1 MIDAS
6 EIRAQQKSHWDGA
19 GGETWVDAQ
28 SVMDAM
34 FEEIESR
41 LAASAAQSGA
51 ARILDIGCGTG
62 AVSLAA
68 ARATPSARLTG
79 IDISGPML
87 ALARSRA
94 RAANVDADFIKAD
107 AETYDFSDNR
117 FDHMISRFGVMF
129 FADPVKAFSNLR
141 SAATDGASLHLY
153 AWRSPADNPFM
164 SAGTRAAAPFL
175 DETPKREKNA
185 PGQFGFEDRD
195 YVHAILKDAGW
206 TSIDITAED
215 IPCSFPVS
223 ELPLFLDRLGPVPRL
238 LDMNPQADRDAVR
251 AAVRKAYEGFI
262 MGDEVRYTAGCW
274 AVRAKAPA

>member
-1 MIDAS
+1 MSQAED
-6 EIRAQQKSHWDGA
+6 IRAQQKSHWDGA

-34 FEEIESR
+34 FEGIEAR

-51 ARILDIGCGTG
+51 SHILDVGCGTG
-62 AVSLAA
+62 AVTLAA
-68 ARATPSARLTG
+68 AKSAPSAHLTG

-94 RAANVDADFIKAD
+94 SAAGLDAEFIKAD
-107 AETYDFSDNR
+107 AETHDFSDTR
-117 FDHMISRFGVMF
+117 FDLMISRFGVMF

-141 SAATDGASLHLY
+141 SAATTAASLHLY

-164 SAGTRAAAPFL
+164 SAGTRAAAPLL
-175 DETPKREKNA
+175 DEMPKREKNA

-195 YVHAILKDAGW
+195 YIHTILKDAGW
-206 TSIDITAED
+206 TGIDITPED

-238 LDMNPQADRDAVR
+238 LEMNPQADKDAVR
-251 AAVRKAYEGFI
+251 AAVREAYGGYIE
-262 MGDEVRYTAGCW
+262 GDEVRYTAGCW
-274 AVRAKAPA
+274 SIRAKAPA

>member
-1 MIDAS
+1 MSDAN

-19 GGETWVDAQ
+19 GGEIWVDAQ

-34 FEEIESR
+34 FEVIESR
-41 LAASAAQSGA
+41 LAASAARSGA
-51 ARILDIGCGTG
+51 SRILDIGCGTG
-62 AVSLAA
+62 AVTLAA
-68 ARATPSARLTG
+68 ARAASSAHLTG

-87 ALARSRA
+87 ALARRRA
-94 RAANVDADFIKAD
+94 SAAGMDADFIKAD
-107 AETYDFSDNR
+107 AEAHDFSDNR
-117 FDHMISRFGVMF
+117 FGLMISRFGVMF

-141 SAATDGASLHLY
+141 SAAEGEAELHLY

-175 DETPKREKNA
+175 DEMPKREKNA

-195 YVHAILKDAGW
+195 YVHTILKDAGW
-206 TSIDITAED
+206 TGIDIKAED
-215 IPCSFPVS
+215 IPCSFPVG

-251 AAVRKAYEGFI
+251 AAVRQAYEAFI
-262 MGDEVRYTAGCW
+262 VDDEVRYTAGCW
-274 AVRAKAPA
+274 AIRAKAPA

>member
-1 MIDAS
+1 MSQAE

-19 GGETWVDAQ
+19 GGETWADAQ

-34 FEEIESR
+34 FEGIETR

-51 ARILDIGCGTG
+51 SNILDIGCGTG
-62 AVSLAA
+62 AVTLAA
-68 ARATPSARLTG
+68 AKSAPSAQLTG

-87 ALARSRA
+87 TLARSRGS
-94 RAANVDADFIKAD
+94 AAGLDAEFIKAD
-107 AETYDFSDNR
+107 AETHDFGDNH
-117 FDHMISRFGVMF
+117 FDLMISRFGVMF

-141 SAATDGASLHLY
+141 SAATTAASLHLY

-175 DETPKREKNA
+175 DEMPKREKNA

-195 YVHAILKDAGW
+195 YIHTILKDAGW
-206 TSIDITAED
+206 IGIDITPED
-215 IPCSFPVS
+215 VPCSFPVS

-238 LDMNPQADRDAVR
+238 LEMNPQADKDAVR
-251 AAVRKAYEGFI
+251 AAVREAYGGYI
-262 MGDEVRYTAGCW
+262 DGDQVRYIAGCW
-274 AVRAKAPA
+274 SIRAKSPT

>member
-1 MIDAS
+1 MSDADA
-6 EIRAQQKSHWDGA
+6 IRAQQKSHWDGA

-51 ARILDIGCGTG
+51 SRILDIGCGTG

-68 ARATPSARLTG
+68 ARAAPSAHLTG

-87 ALARSRA
+87 ALARNRA
-94 RAANVDADFIKAD
+94 SATEIDVDFIKAD
-107 AETYDFSDNR
+107 AEIYDFSNNR
-117 FDHMISRFGVMF
+117 FDLMISRFGVMF
-129 FADPVKAFSNLR
+129 FANPVKAFSNLR
-141 SAATDGASLHLY
+141 SAVTDAASLHLY

-175 DETPKREKNA
+175 DEMPKREKNA
-185 PGQFGFEDRD
+185 PGQFDFEDRG
-195 YVHAILKDAGW
+195 YVHTILNDAGW

-238 LDMNPQADRDAVR
+238 LDVNPQADRDAVQ
-251 AAVRKAYEGFI
+251 AAVRKAYEAFI
-262 MGDEVRYTAGCW
+262 VGDEVRYTAGCW
-274 AVRAKAPA
+274 AIRAKAPA